1 MKINILIVDDERA
14 IRDSLSM
21 VLQEEDYDTAK
32 ASDGREALELLKAS
46 DYDIMITDLKMPEM
60 DGMTLIRNS
69 QQICPQTS
77 IIIITAHGSLES
89 AIEALRMGAYDYILK
104 PFDFDD
110 VLHKIKRLIKHKELV
125 QENQTLRQV
134 VEEKYNFSNIVG
146 QSAQMQRVFE
156 LIKKVARTKGN
167 VLVTGPS
174 GTGKELVAR
183 AIHYNSDRK
192 NKPFVAINCG
202 AVVGT
207 LMESEF
213 FGHKKGSFTGAVR
226 DKDGHFKMANG
237 GTLFLDEIGDIPL
250 HLQVKLLRAIE
261 ESEILPVGGTAPIT
275 IDVRIIAA
283 TNRNLETDIEKGT
296 FRDDLFYRLNV
307 VEIKLPSL
315 NERREDI
322 PLLVKHFIDKYNRE
336 LKRKIINADNE
347 TMRTLMNYSWKGGI
361 RELEN
366 VIERALILSDGEYIT
381 KNDLPPNMI
390 DFEYEGDL
398 PDRLKDAVAVFEK
411 KHIISLLKRTENN
424 KEEAAKILDIS
435 LSSLYRKM
443 DELKIKEPYENIR
456 RSK

>member
-1 MKINILIVDDERA
+1 MKTNILIVDDERA

-21 VLQEEDYDTAK
+21 VLEEEGYGTAT
-32 ASDGREALELLKAS
+32 ASDGREALELLKCN

-60 DGMTLIRNS
+60 DGMTLIRHS
-69 QQICPQTS
+69 QQICPQTAL
-77 IIIITAHGSLES
+77 IIITAHGSLES
-89 AIEALRMGAYDYILK
+89 AIEALRMGAFDYILK

-134 VEEKYNFSNIVG
+134 FEEKYNFSNIVG
-146 QSAQMQRVFE
+146 QSAQMQQVFE

-261 ESEILPVGGTAPIT
+261 ESEILPVGGTVPIS

-283 TNRNLETDIEKGT
+283 TNRDLEADIEKGT

-347 TMRTLMNYSWKGGI
+347 TMRILMNYSWKGGI

-366 VIERALILSDGEYIT
+366 VIERALILCDGEYIT
-381 KNDLPPNMI
+381 KNDLPPNMV
-390 DFEYEGDL
+390 DFEYDGDL

-411 KHIISLLKRTENN
+411 KHIINLLKRTGNN

-456 RSK
+456 RNK

>member
-1 MKINILIVDDERA
+1 MKVNILVVDDEST
-14 IRDSLSM
+14 IRESLRL
-21 VLQEEDYDTAK
+21 VLEEEGYETSI
-32 ASDGREALELLKAS
+32 ASDGKEALDLIKVN
-46 DYDIMITDLKMPEM
+46 DFDIIITDLKMPEI
-60 DGMTLIRNS
+60 DGMALIRQC

-89 AIEALRMGAYDYILK
+89 AIEALRIGAYDYILK

-110 VLHKIKRLIKHKELV
+110 VLHKIKQLIKHKELV
-125 QENQTLRQV
+125 LENMALRHE
-134 VEEKYNFSNIVG
+134 VEQKYNFSNIVG
-146 QSAQMQRVFE
+146 QSAQMQKVFD
-156 LIKKVARTKGN
+156 LIKKVAKTKGN
-167 VLVTGPS
+167 VLITGKS

-183 AIHYNSDRK
+183 AIHFNSDRK

-202 AVVGT
+202 AIVGT

-261 ESEILPVGGTAPIT
+261 ESEILPVGGTNPVK

-283 TNRNLETDIEKGT
+283 TNRDLEADLEQGT

-322 PLLVKHFIDKYNRE
+322 PLLIKHFIDKYNAE
-336 LKRKIINADNE
+336 LNRKVINADNE
-347 TMRTLMNYSWKGGI
+347 TMRILMNYSWKGGI

-366 VIERALILSDGEYIT
+366 VIERALILSEGDYIT
-381 KNDLPPNMI
+381 KHDLPPNMT
-390 DFEYEGDL
+390 DAEFEMDM
-398 PDRLKDAVAVFEK
+398 PDRLKEAVATFEK
-411 KHIISLLKRTENN
+411 KHIINLLKRMDNN

-443 DELKIKEPYENIR
+443 DELKIKGNI
-456 RSK
+456 